1 VNRAGF
7 STDEF
12 FLLWFFGLQLVRLCV
27 FVVILASCCMA
38 QRCGLL
44 TWVGYRASPLA
55 CKTVA
60 VCAAE
65 LLRPLAK
72 PKQEKQ
78 NAIMHFFVRFARLVF
93 GKGHSAHETLGP
105 GLLTW
110 HSHS

>member
-1 VNRAGF
+1 LHAAA
-7 STDEF
+7 
-12 FLLWFFGLQLVRLCV
+12 L
-27 FVVILASCCMA
+27 A

-72 PKQEKQ
+72 PKQEKHIAMM
-78 NAIMHFFVRFARLVF
+78 NFFVRFARLMKQVF
-93 GKGHSAHETLGP
+93 GK
-105 GLLTW
+105 
-110 HSHS
+110 